1 MAEERVGPRRLDP
14 PLSGKE
20 AGPPFHIPSF
30 SPSLSPSLLRRL
42 DGRFLL
48 PPPSGGAFEHLV
60 ILGGPPGIVEAAA
73 TSGIARRVS
82 TAPPPERSADAL
94 FLLRGADVT
103 LEEAARCLTSGGCAY
118 LEGVSP
124 RQLRKGRLRMTGAY
138 AVHPDFERQE
148 AYVPLDPLGAR
159 RWFAEN
165 RLPAWTLRQ
174 ALRRALRDL
183 LPNRSVAL
191 TAVAGSAAG
200 PGPESILDHPALP
213 SPLRG
218 QHPLLLS
225 HGPERV
231 VVLAFPAGA
240 TSPSAVLKVPR
251 VPVFNGSTEDEQA
264 LLVHLRGRLGRT
276 ERNALPQPRGLYR
289 VDGVILA
296 LEGYVEGRPLSQRI
310 GSWGAARRRQARDLW
325 EATDWLAGFHLRTE
339 VRRVEWDDRATA
351 EWIGGPLAD
360 LRAASPA
367 FATSGDVAKLLAAVH
382 RRAGELAGAELPIVC
397 QHRDF
402 TTRNLLRGENGQ
414 RNTGNGDTGN
424 GDTGLRVIDWKEARF
439 GPALCDL
446 LHFAAHWSELALRAF
461 DDWARLHV
469 FREVWIARRGGE
481 PGEAVRRAVAGY
493 CEALRIDRRFVPLLL
508 VATWAELALRQ
519 GPGSREAA
527 YLDVLARG
535 AEELFGDGRPR

>member
-1 MAEERVGPRRLDP
+1 
-14 PLSGKE
+14 
-20 AGPPFHIPSF
+20 
-30 SPSLSPSLLRRL
+30 
-42 DGRFLL
+42 
-48 PPPSGGAFEHLV
+48 V
-60 ILGGPPGIVEAAA
+60 ILGGPPGIAEAAA
-73 TSGIARRVS
+73 EAGIARRVS
-82 TAPPPERSADAL
+82 ASPTQEGSADAL
-94 FLLRGADVT
+94 FLLRDANVA
-103 LEEAARCLTSGGCAY
+103 LEEAARCLAPGGWAY

-124 RQLRKGRLRMTGAY
+124 RRLRQGRLKMTGAY

-174 ALRRALRDL
+174 ALRRVLKDF
-183 LPNRSVAL
+183 LPHRSVAL
-191 TAVAGSAAG
+191 TAVAGSAG

-231 VVLAFPAGA
+231 VVLAFPAGG

-251 VPVFNGSTEDEQA
+251 IPDFNGRTEEEQA
-264 LLVHLRGRLGRT
+264 LLIHLRGRLGRT
-276 ERNALPQPRGLYR
+276 ERNALPQPRGLYYG
-289 VDGVILA
+289 DGLILA

-310 GSWGAARRRQARDLW
+310 GSWGAARHGQARDLW
-325 EATDWLAGFHLRTE
+325 EAADWLAGFHQRTE
-339 VRRVEWDDRATA
+339 VRRIEWDDRATA
-351 EWIGGPLAD
+351 EWIAGPLVELQAVS
-360 LRAASPA
+360 AAS
-367 FATSGDVAKLLAAVH
+367 GDIPKLLAAVY

-397 QHRDF
+397 QHRNF
-402 TTRNLLRGENGQ
+402 TTRNLLRG
-414 RNTGNGDTGN
+414 DTGS
-424 GDTGLRVIDWKEARF
+424 GDTGLRVIDWKETRY

-446 LHFAAHWSELALRAF
+446 LHFATHWSELALRAF
-461 DDWARLHV
+461 DDWTRLHV

-481 PGEAVRRAVAGY
+481 PGAAVRRAVAGY

-508 VATWAELALRQ
+508 LATWAELALRR

-535 AEELFGDGRPR
+535 AEELFAGGREAGWR